1 MCSHTF
7 TTAMTLYRSGTLT
20 LEQAAVRAGC
30 SESVMRKSLCA
41 HGIEVREDRT
51 GTVADAVEGAAG
63 AD

>member
-20 LEQAAVRAGC
+20 LSQAATRAGC
-30 SESVMRKSLCA
+30 SESVMRNTLYA
-41 HGIEVREDRT
+41 HGIEVREDRP
-51 GTVADAVEGAAG
+51 VADTVESAAD

>member
-20 LEQAAVRAGC
+20 LSQAARRAGC
-30 SESVMRKSLCA
+30 SESVMRKTLCA

-51 GTVADAVEGAAG
+51 VGSTGEGTASAG

>member
-20 LEQAAVRAGC
+20 LSQAATRAGC
-30 SESVMRKSLCA
+30 SESVMRKTLCA

-51 GTVADAVEGAAG
+51 VADAVKGAAG

>member
-1 MCSHTF
+1 MCSHTY

-20 LEQAAVRAGC
+20 LSQAAARAGC
-30 SESVMRKSLCA
+30 SESELRKALYA

-51 GTVADAVEGAAG
+51 VSDAVEGTASAG